1 MSVIMLEDEIYDQV
15 AASLVHYI
23 YWKKDLFMYPFSSM
37 LQAKGIDEAEEII
50 RKEVSEWRRQNALSY
65 DQRYN
70 EDGEELEPMIFKT
83 VQAVPM
89 MQLYKWLQCIDY
101 QIETNYKSLLLEKAT
116 HAAADKIIYD
126 LKEYQDAKW
135 AL

>member
-1 MSVIMLEDEIYDQV
+1 MLEDEIYEKV

-23 YWKKDLFMYPFSSM
+23 YWKKDLFMHPISS
-37 LQAKGIDEAEEII
+37 LIQSKTPDEAEEII

-65 DQRYN
+65 DQRYSM
-70 EDGEELEPMIFKT
+70 EGEELGPMIFKT
-83 VQAVPM
+83 VQAVSL

-135 AL
+135 AF